1 MYKQKKY
8 LLDKMFIFIF
18 KIISQSFLNH
28 KINHATNHKINHAT
42 NHKTELLPVV
52 QFVSKS

>member
-8 LLDKMFIFIF
+8 SIDKNFIFTF
-18 KIISQSFLNH
+18 KIISQSFLEH
-28 KINHATNHKINHAT
+28 KINHQTNHKINHQT
-42 NHKTELLPVV
+42 NHKTELLPVI